1 VSRSSLFIK
10 AQAQLR
16 DYIKELGLGPG
27 DRLPSEADLAA
38 RFGVSRAAIREATRS
53 LQTLGVIKARH
64 GDGLYVAN
72 FSFRPIIEQL
82 PYGLTLGST
91 QFVEIL
97 QAREALE
104 MGLMPAVSVLASDAH
119 LETCSALAARMAEL
133 ESSGESTID
142 VDRAFHLQL
151 YTSLNNPLVDNLIE
165 VFWELYRRLDATL
178 PVAAHHAPVAPRHS
192 AIVEAL
198 TNNEPELAMRRMR
211 EHFDDVRTRAQAL
224 ASDS

>member
-16 DYIKELGLGPG
+16 DYIQELGLGPG

-82 PYGLTLGST
+82 PYGLAIGST

-104 MGLMPAVSVLASDAH
+104 MGLMPAVAALASHAH
-119 LETCSALAARMAEL
+119 LQKCSALAARMAEL
-133 ESSGESTID
+133 ESNGESTID

-151 YTSLNNPLVDNLIE
+151 YTSLENPLVNNLIE
-165 VFWELYRRLDATL
+165 VFWELYRRLNANL
-178 PVAAHHAPVAPRHS
+178 PPAEHHVPVAPRHA

-198 TNNEPELAMRRMR
+198 SRNDPELAMRRMR
-211 EHFDDVRTRAQAL
+211 EHFDDVRSRAQAL
-224 ASDS
+224 EGDS